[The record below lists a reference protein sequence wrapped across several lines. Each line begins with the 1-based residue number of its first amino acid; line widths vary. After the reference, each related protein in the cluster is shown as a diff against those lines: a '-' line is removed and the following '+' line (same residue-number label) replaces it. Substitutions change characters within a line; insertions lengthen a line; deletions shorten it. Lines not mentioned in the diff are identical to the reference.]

1 MKKISG
7 KRSEDDAKIDLT
19 PMLDVVFILLIFF
32 VVTATFLSETSISA
46 ASSDN
51 NNNETIGRVPSSINT
66 LVCRPRRLNTLM
78 GFRRKRLGRPA
89 WPNLPPHP
97 TTDTSF
103 ELCNVG
109 SKCMQCGITGPWA
122 AAKACPAQENSLRF
136 WADSPQQCRDEV
148 H

>member
-51 NNNETIGRVPSSINT
+51 NNNETPPEDTDKKNILFEIGPNNEIILNGNPRPIIATQVRSNIDQLKAENPAASVIILPDNSSEVST
-66 LVCRPRRLNTLM
+66 LVMIMDAARQAGMANISIVE
-78 GFRRKRLGRPA
+78 
-89 WPNLPPHP
+89 PN
-97 TTDTSF
+97 
-103 ELCNVG
+103 
-109 SKCMQCGITGPWA
+109 
-122 AAKACPAQENSLRF
+122 
-136 WADSPQQCRDEV
+136 
-148 H
+148 

>member
-51 NNNETIGRVPSSINT
+51 NNNEAPPEDTDKKNILFEIGPNNEIILNGNPRPIIATQIRSNIDQLKAENPTASVIIQPDNSSEVST
-66 LVCRPRRLNTLM
+66 LVMIMDAARQAGMANISIVE
-78 GFRRKRLGRPA
+78 
-89 WPNLPPHP
+89 PN
-97 TTDTSF
+97 
-103 ELCNVG
+103 
-109 SKCMQCGITGPWA
+109 
-122 AAKACPAQENSLRF
+122 
-136 WADSPQQCRDEV
+136 
-148 H
+148 